1 MEPTNYIKLILS
13 FENGVFVSQNPVG
26 TLLEPDMVL
35 KQLVH
40 DYEQNESRSILNL
53 KTKEY
58 EEVKLQDMKS
68 LFIEF
73 NNIFRFN

>member
-1 MEPTNYIKLILS
+1 MEPTKYIKLILS
-13 FENGVFVSQNPVG
+13 FENGVFVSQNPKG
-26 TLLEPDMVL
+26 TLLEPDIVL

-40 DYEQNESRSILNL
+40 DYEQNESKSILNL

-68 LFIEF
+68 LYIEF
-73 NNIFRFN
+73 K